1 MKYNSIYQHKFTN
14 WSELEK
20 IIESF
25 GTTKEKGNAFEEFV
39 YVYLTIKKDL
49 YQINQ
54 IYRVNEIPKEIL
66 DKYQIERTDA
76 GIDGLYVSVDG
87 TVTAYQAKF
96 RNNREKPSY
105 EELTKFWQE
114 ARYVDYQFT
123 IANAYSLTRLS
134 KKNPKHYSIL
144 VDEFEKLDSIFF
156 EQLFL
161 FTNQKSLKTREP
173 FKPYPYQENI
183 IKDVISGF
191 CNNDRGKLIAAC
203 GTGKTLTALWIS
215 EALKSKT
222 VLFIV
227 PSLALIKQ
235 TLEAWIEQYQ
245 EPFSFLCVCSDRTVA
260 EQSEDIGDLTTE
272 EVGVPV
278 TRDKESVVNFLK
290 NSSNKRVIFC
300 TYQSLDVIESA
311 SKIFPKIQFDI
322 TFFDEA
328 HRTAGNKD
336 ESLFALALDDKSIK
350 SSKRLFMTATE
361 RIVRPW
367 IIDKAKEYDRIV
379 FSMDDISVYGPVF
392 HRLNFGEA
400 IKQKLILDY
409 KIVIA
414 GIKNSEV
421 YDLIK
426 TNKQLVENYGEKE
439 LYTYAQNVCRQQL
452 LINAFKDLPI
462 KKAITFHNSVN
473 NAKAF
478 IFGIGQNDLSLEK
491 TVAKQFPDNKFFLNH
506 INGSMSAGDRKLI
519 LSAFEKSD
527 YGIIS
532 NAKCLTE
539 GIDVPLIDCVYFVNP
554 KSSLIDIIQACGR
567 ALRKPK
573 DNSQDCAYFIVPII
587 IPEGIDEKEVL
598 NLEDFDMLYNL
609 IQSLRDQDSSL
620 EDIINQINLSVASGK
635 TKSTIS
641 GNDKFYIK
649 FPEKFKLESF
659 VENLYTKIGIV
670 NSNPTSFSR
679 KTIVYGHNDRKS
691 EIPRLLKTV
700 GDYNIEAY
708 ETRLVKPTIEKFGNN
723 ETANASEIK
732 INHNNVSHT
741 KRLGLIKADGF
752 NYRLT
757 DLGKKYKDE
766 KIQFNQIFK
775 TAMMSSED
783 DKPSSYKFILDVL
796 LKVKSINFIEFAFCL
811 YSTSSL
817 DTNLVDEVINN
828 ILIIRKQFPH
838 IELTNE
844 KNKDEI
850 IVKVNNLLG
859 TMLTKTDVWAK
870 NTTIKNQFDY
880 FRNHLSIFNFIDSPK
895 GFIKLKKN
903 SDNINFLH

>member
-1 MKYNSIYQHKFTN
+1 MMKYNSIYQRKFTS

-39 YVYLTIKKDL
+39 YAYLTIKKDL
-49 YQINQ
+49 YQIDK
-54 IYRVNEIPKEIL
+54 IYQVNEIPKEIL

-76 GIDGLYVSVDG
+76 GIDGLYVRIDG
-87 TVTAYQAKF
+87 TVAAYQVKF

-123 IANAYSLTRLS
+123 IANSYSLTPHS

-144 VDEFEKLDSIFF
+144 VDEFDKLGSNFF

-161 FTNQKSLKTREP
+161 FTNQKSLKVKKL
-173 FKPYPYQENI
+173 FKPYPYQQNI
-183 IKDVISGF
+183 IKDVIDGF
-191 CNNDRGKLIAAC
+191 NKNDRGKLIAAC

-215 EALKSKT
+215 EALESKN

-235 TLEAWIEQYQ
+235 TLEAWVEQYQ

-260 EQSEDIGDLTTE
+260 EESEDIGDLTSE
-272 EVGVPV
+272 EIGVPV
-278 TRDKESVVNFLK
+278 TRDKDTVVSFLK
-290 NSSNKRVIFC
+290 NSFDKKVVFC

-311 SKIFPKIQFDI
+311 FKILPKFKFDI

-336 ESLFALALDDKSIK
+336 ESLFAIALDNKSIK
-350 SSKRLFMTATE
+350 STKRLFMTATE

-367 IIDKAKEYDRIV
+367 IIDKAKEYDRVI

-400 IKQKLILDY
+400 IRRKIILDY
-409 KIVIA
+409 KIIIA

-426 TNKQLVENYGEKE
+426 TNKQLVENSGEKE
-439 LYTYAQNVCRQQL
+439 LYTYAQNVSRQQL

-462 KKAITFHNSVN
+462 KKAITFHNTVN
-473 NAKAF
+473 NARAF
-478 IFGIGQNDLSLEK
+478 VSGMGQSDLSLEK
-491 TVAKQFPDNKFFLNH
+491 TIKTQLPDKKFFLSH

-519 LSAFEKSD
+519 LSTFEKSD

-539 GIDVPLIDCVYFVNP
+539 GVDVPLIDCVYFVNP

-587 IPEGIDEKEVL
+587 IPEDITENEIL
-598 NLEDFDMLYNL
+598 NLDDFDMLFNL

-620 EDIINQINLSVASGK
+620 EDIINQINLNVASGK
-635 TKSTIS
+635 TKNIIS

-659 VENLYTKIGIV
+659 AENLYTKIGIV
-670 NSNPTSFSR
+670 NSNPTNFSR
-679 KTIVYGHNDRKS
+679 KTIIYGHNDRKS

-700 GDYNIEAY
+700 GDYNVEAY
-708 ETRLVKPTIEKFGNN
+708 ETRLVKPTLEKFGNN
-723 ETANASEIK
+723 DTADASEIK
-732 INHNNVSHT
+732 INHNNISHT

-757 DLGKKYKDE
+757 DLGKKYRDN
-766 KIQFNQIFK
+766 KIRFDQIFK
-775 TAMMSSED
+775 TAMMASED
-783 DKPSSYKFILDVL
+783 GKPSSYEFILNVL
-796 LKVKSINFIEFAFCL
+796 SKVNSINFIEFAFCL
-811 YSTSSL
+811 YSISAL
-817 DTNLVDEVINN
+817 DTNLIEQTINN
-828 ILIIRKQFPH
+828 ILIIRSQFPH
-838 IELTNE
+838 IELTND

-850 IVKVNNLLG
+850 IIRANNLLG
-859 TMLTKTDVWAK
+859 TSLTKTDIWVK

-880 FRNHLSIFNFIDSPK
+880 FRNHLLVFSFIDSPK
-895 GFIKLKKN
+895 GFIKLKKQ
-903 SDNINFLH
+903 

>member
-1 MKYNSIYQHKFTN
+1 MMKYNSIYQHKFTS

-25 GTTKEKGNAFEEFV
+25 GTTKEKGNAFEDFV

-49 YQINQ
+49 YQIKE

-76 GIDGLYVSVDG
+76 GIDGLYVRNDG

-96 RNNREKPSY
+96 RNGREKPSY

-114 ARYVDYQFT
+114 ARYVNYQFT
-123 IANAYSLTRLS
+123 IANSYSLTPHS

-144 VDEFEKLDSIFF
+144 VEEFDKLDSIFF

-161 FTNQKSLKTREP
+161 FTNQKSLKIRKP
-173 FKPYPYQENI
+173 FKPYPYQEDI
-183 IKDVISGF
+183 IKDVINGF

-215 EALKSKT
+215 EALKSNT

-235 TLEAWIEQYQ
+235 TLEAWVEQYQ
-245 EPFSFLCVCSDRTVA
+245 VPFSFLCVCSDRTVA
-260 EQSEDIGDLTTE
+260 EQSEDMGDLTTE

-278 TRDKESVVNFLK
+278 TRDKEAVVNFLK
-290 NSSNKRVIFC
+290 INSGKRVIFC

-311 SKIFPKIQFDI
+311 FKDSTKLLFDI

-328 HRTAGNKD
+328 HRTAGSKD

-367 IIDKAKEYDRIV
+367 IIDKAKEYDRVI
-379 FSMDDISVYGPVF
+379 FSMDDTSIYGPVF

-400 IKQKLILDY
+400 IKKKLILDY

-414 GIKNSEV
+414 GIKNAEV

-426 TNKQLVENYGEKE
+426 ANKQLVENSGDVE
-439 LYTYAQNVCRQQL
+439 LFTYAQNVCRQQL

-462 KKAITFHNSVN
+462 KKAITFHNTVN

-478 IFGIGQNDLSLEK
+478 ITGIGQSDLSLEK
-491 TVAKQFPDNKFFLNH
+491 SIAKEIPNKKFFLSH

-519 LSAFEKSD
+519 LTAFEKSD
-527 YGIIS
+527 CGIIS
-532 NAKCLTE
+532 NSKCLTE
-539 GIDVPLIDCVYFVNP
+539 GVDVPLIDCVYFVNP

-573 DNSQDCAYFIVPII
+573 DNSQSFAYFIVPIV
-587 IPEGIDEKEVL
+587 IPENIKEDEII
-598 NLEDFDMLYNL
+598 NLDDFEMLHNL

-620 EDIINQINLSVASGK
+620 EDIINQININVASGK
-635 TKSTIS
+635 TKNITS
-641 GNDKFYIK
+641 GNDKFCIK
-649 FPEKFKLESF
+649 FPEEFKLETFAES
-659 VENLYTKIGIV
+659 LYTKIGIV

-723 ETANASEIK
+723 ETANAFEIK

-757 DLGKKYKDE
+757 DLGRKYKDG
-766 KIQFNQIFK
+766 KIQFNQIIK

-828 ILIIRKQFPH
+828 ILIIRNQFPH

-850 IVKVNNLLG
+850 IIKVNNLLG
-859 TMLTKTDVWAK
+859 TILTKTDIWAK

-880 FRNHLSIFNFIDSPK
+880 FRNHLSVFDHIDTPR
-895 GFIKLKKN
+895 GFIKLKDTN
-903 SDNINFLH
+903 Q